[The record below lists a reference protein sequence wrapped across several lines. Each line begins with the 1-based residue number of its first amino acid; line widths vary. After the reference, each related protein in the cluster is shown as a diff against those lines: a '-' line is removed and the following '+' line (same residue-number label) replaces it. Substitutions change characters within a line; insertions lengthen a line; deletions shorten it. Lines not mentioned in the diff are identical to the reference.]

1 MPTDGARVLG
11 GSGPAVLLI
20 PGGAETSD
28 GFFPGLPDG
37 LLDDPGCRVILY
49 DRPGA
54 GTSSKDGSLAESS
67 GHIAAMIA
75 ELGCGPVVAV
85 GQSLGGAV
93 AALLARDHPESVAG
107 LVLLDPTPINDA
119 AACARLERTMGATA
133 ALGRVPGLG
142 ALLAAGLRASF
153 ARQRR
158 RLRLRADCA
167 EAHARIA
174 DLDVAKLARA
184 VRGIAEVSAGFR
196 ESDLPRVPAVVVTA
210 DRLPHDK
217 VRMAH
222 ARLAAAL
229 DAPLVSWPGAEHNL
243 QLDHPDETLATVRDL
258 VRPLAAS
265 AQPPDGEG

>member
-1 MPTDGARVLG
+1 MSTDGARVLG
-11 GSGPAVLLI
+11 ESGPAVLLI

-28 GFFPGLPDG
+28 GFFPGLPEG

-54 GTSSKDGSLAESS
+54 GSSSMDGSLAEASD
-67 GHIAAMIA
+67 HIAAVID

-93 AALLARDHPESVAG
+93 AALLARDHPETVAG
-107 LVLLDPTPINDA
+107 LVFLDPTPLNDPA
-119 AACARLERTMGATA
+119 GCARLERSMGAIVALSRIPLLRNVFA
-133 ALGRVPGLG
+133 A
-142 ALLAAGLRASF
+142 ALRASF

-158 RLRLRADCA
+158 RLRMRPDCA
-167 EAHARIA
+167 EAHERIG
-174 DLDVAKLARA
+174 DLDIPKLARA
-184 VRGIAEVSAGFR
+184 VQGITEVSAGFR

-217 VRMAH
+217 IRMAH

-229 DAPLVSWPGAEHNL
+229 DAPLVSWPGAQHNL
-243 QLDHPDETLATVRDL
+243 QLDHPDETLETVRDL
-258 VRPLAAS
+258 VRRTTV
-265 AQPPDGEG
+265 